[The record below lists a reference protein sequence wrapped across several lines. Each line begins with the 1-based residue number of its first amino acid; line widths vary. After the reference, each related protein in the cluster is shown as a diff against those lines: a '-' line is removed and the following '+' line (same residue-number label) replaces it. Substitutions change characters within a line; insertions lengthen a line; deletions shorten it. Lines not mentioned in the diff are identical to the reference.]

1 MNEIRRACL
10 TPFVMLV
17 PILAVARLSAEEP
30 ASKEFPAPVKKPDEL
45 KFQHP
50 SFTFV
55 RIKHSDQLDR
65 FRRTSWM
72 TDYPDSDLN
81 LSARFTK
88 DTGLKSDPKGRVLS
102 LTDPELKKF
111 PFIYMVEV
119 GRLVLS
125 DAEAKGLRDYL
136 QGGGFLLVDDFWGNA
151 EWDNFAVEFKK
162 VFHDREPKELPLDH
176 LVFHCFYNIA
186 EKPQVPSIHV
196 ALTLEATKGTSERL
210 DAVKA
215 RFQGILDDRGRLM
228 ALICHNTDLG
238 DGWERPDVSEYYF
251 REFSQK
257 KAYPMGV
264 NILVYALT
272 QPKESA
278 KKE

>member
-1 MNEIRRACL
+1 MKEIRRACL
-10 TPFVMLV
+10 IAFVMLAS
-17 PILAVARLSAEEP
+17 ILAVARLSAEEP
-30 ASKEFPAPVKKPDEL
+30 TSKEFPVPVKKPAEL
-45 KFQHP
+45 KFQHS

-55 RIKHSDQLDR
+55 RIKHSDQLDH

-88 DTGLKSDPKGRVLS
+88 DTGLKSDPQGKVLS

-136 QGGGFLLVDDFWGNA
+136 LGGGFLLVDDFWGDA
-151 EWDNFAVEFKK
+151 EWDNFAVELKK
-162 VFHDREPKELPLDH
+162 VFPDREPKELPLDH
-176 LVFHCFYNIA
+176 PVFHCFYDLS

-196 ALTLEATKGTSERL
+196 ALTLQATKGTSERP

-215 RFQGILDDRGRLM
+215 RFQGISDDRGRLV

-238 DGWERPDVSEYYF
+238 DGWERADVSEYYF
-251 REFSQK
+251 REFCQK

-264 NILVYALT
+264 NILVYTLT
-272 QPKESA
+272 QPKESVR
-278 KKE
+278 KE